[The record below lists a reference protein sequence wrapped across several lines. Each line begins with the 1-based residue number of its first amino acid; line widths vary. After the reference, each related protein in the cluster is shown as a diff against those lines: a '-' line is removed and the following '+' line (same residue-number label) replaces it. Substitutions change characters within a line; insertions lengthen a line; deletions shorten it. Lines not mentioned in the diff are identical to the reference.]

1 MCSFLLELQVHS
13 VELSSSFGKRQKTLG
28 PWLILLKLNILLEP
42 ATQTTSH
49 GIIPEIEEEVA
60 AARAL
65 PAGSCPARGLGVT
78 GRGRARPETSEWE
91 DEGWE
96 EHSKRKAGPFHGASD
111 GVSESKSEESMRSG
125 RTSNKLMTA
134 DDSLREQ
141 WPSKSRSESFRI

>member
-60 AARAL
+60 AGGTIGLFEHKIRVL
-65 PAGSCPARGLGVT
+65 SREPEKVVILSSSNLVLSGQPVSGLGSLV
-78 GRGRARPETSEWE
+78 AI
-91 DEGWE
+91 
-96 EHSKRKAGPFHGASD
+96 
-111 GVSESKSEESMRSG
+111 RSQVL
-125 RTSNKLMTA
+125 N
-134 DDSLREQ
+134 
-141 WPSKSRSESFRI
+141 FC

>member
-60 AARAL
+60 A
-65 PAGSCPARGLGVT
+65 GGGTIGLF
-78 GRGRARPETSEWE
+78 
-91 DEGWE
+91 
-96 EHSKRKAGPFHGASD
+96 EHKIRVKRKA
-111 GVSESKSEESMRSG
+111 ESPNLHSV
-125 RTSNKLMTA
+125 
-134 DDSLREQ
+134 
-141 WPSKSRSESFRI
+141 